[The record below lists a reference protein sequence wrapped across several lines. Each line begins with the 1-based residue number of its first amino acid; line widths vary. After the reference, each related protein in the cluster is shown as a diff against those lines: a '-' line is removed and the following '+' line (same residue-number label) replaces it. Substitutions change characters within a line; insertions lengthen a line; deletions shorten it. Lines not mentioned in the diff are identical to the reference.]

1 MYADQ
6 HADLRGKLSMQKFE
20 RGILML
26 VAGQVI
32 WGISPVLIGLFLGG
46 VPASLVLTI
55 RHFIGG
61 ALFIGILLVSGRTV
75 STIRINRT
83 LVFRLLFWS
92 VLTSGLA
99 EILWIRAIQDAG
111 VIIATLLVR
120 LEIPFAVVFAAW
132 YLRERLTLPITLAAV
147 LSISGVVLLT
157 ISRPDDGS
165 YPHLLR
171 GALEGFAGALLWT
184 WAGVYAKKM
193 LTDGSSPVLL
203 AALRTWVGGLFNA
216 VVVLLTIG
224 TIPQAVMAFG
234 SNQWLVILYLAVFSS
249 VLGMLFYYRG
259 MEYTSAS
266 VAGVL
271 LGVSL
276 LIATLGGLI
285 IGERLLP
292 LQWIGAVMI
301 IVAIVLTSNVHGSL
315 RRFLKLSLVTS

>member
-1 MYADQ
+1 M
-6 HADLRGKLSMQKFE
+6 
-20 RGILML
+20 LML
-26 VAGQVI
+26 VGGQVI
-32 WGISPVLIGLFLGG
+32 WGIAPALIGGFLGG

-61 ALFIGILLVSGRTV
+61 ILFVGILLASGRVLGTTRIQR
-75 STIRINRT
+75 TI
-83 LVFRLLFWS
+83 VFQLLFWS

-132 YLRERLTLPITLAAV
+132 YLREQITLPIALAAV
-147 LSISGVVLLT
+147 LSMSGVVLLT
-157 ISRPDDGS
+157 ISRPDDAS
-165 YPHLLR
+165 HPYLFR

-203 AALRTWVGGLFNA
+203 SALRTWIGGLFNA
-216 VVVLLTIG
+216 IVVLLTISA
-224 TIPQAVMAFG
+224 IPQAVMAL
-234 SNQWLVILYLAVFSS
+234 SRNQWLVILYLAVFSS
-249 VLGMLFYYRG
+249 VIGMLFYYRG

-276 LIATLGGLI
+276 LIATLGGLV

-292 LQWIGAVMI
+292 LQWLGAAMI
-301 IVAIVLTSNVHGSL
+301 LTAIVLTSNVHGSL
-315 RRFLKLSLVTS
+315 KRLLKLTQVTS